1 MPVSCAAI
9 IIWCR
14 LFRYHW
20 SKWAVQ
26 RVWEQHKTHVHMP
39 MFIPSNTNTRTH
51 MYKSIGS
58 ECVWWN
64 ERVGEREFL
73 STASIISR
81 IKANFTLSSWI
92 SLCSLYAPQF
102 VVRVTKARR
111 KRKKTPKKAS
121 EKFSL
126 FMMKLFSFHTNQED
140 WPCFVNITYKQIYM

>member
-39 MFIPSNTNTRTH
+39 IFIPSNTNTRTH
-51 MYKSIGS
+51 MHKSIGS

-111 KRKKTPKKAS
+111 KRTPKKAS